1 MQDQVMV
8 DLQADEP
15 EPGDIYLLCSDG
27 LSGMIADDE
36 ILDILM
42 STGDIVEGCRRLVAR
57 ANEHGGEDNI
67 TAILVRIDEGG
78 PAKGDSTKPPPR
90 SEGETTARG
99 LPVVS
104 VPAGYGTTQAEPTNS
119 PPAATDTAGTGGGSP
134 VQNGEN

>member
-15 EPGDIYLLCSDG
+15 QPGDIYLLCSDG

-42 STGDIVEGCRRLVAR
+42 STGDINEGCRRLITR

-67 TAILVRIDEGG
+67 TAILVRIDDG
-78 PAKGDSTKPPPR
+78 PAKDSTKPPPR
-90 SEGETTARG
+90 TEGETTARG

-104 VPAGYGTTQAEPTNS
+104 VPAGYGSKPDEAPS
-119 PPAATDTAGTGGGSP
+119 SVPASGGRPPFSNGST
-134 VQNGEN
+134 